1 MKEKIYQDDLIKQE
15 KKNIKLISEFHD
27 VCLKGEEF
35 KMDIEMKQAK
45 INRMKK
51 ELKNME
57 DAHKKAK
64 ANF

>member
-1 MKEKIYQDDLIKQE
+1 
-15 KKNIKLISEFHD
+15 
-27 VCLKGEEF
+27 
-35 KMDIEMKQAK
+35 MDIEAKQAK